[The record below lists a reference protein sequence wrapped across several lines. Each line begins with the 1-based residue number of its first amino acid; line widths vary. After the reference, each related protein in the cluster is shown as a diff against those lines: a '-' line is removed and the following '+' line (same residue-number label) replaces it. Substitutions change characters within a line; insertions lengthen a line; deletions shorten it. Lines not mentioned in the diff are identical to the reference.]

1 MSPGVTGCHQLLPP
15 AELAD
20 ALFDW
25 LKARLTISVVFT
37 NPSLATRAA
46 RVFYLDDDA
55 GGEHTTHY
63 PLVGERARSLLVGGQ
78 AASVVVPPFR

>member
-1 MSPGVTGCHQLLPP
+1 MSSGVTGCHQLLPP

-46 RVFYLDDDA
+46 RVLYLDDG

-63 PLVGERARSLLVGGQ
+63 PLVGESARSLLVGGQ
-78 AASVVVPPFR
+78 AASVVVVPFR